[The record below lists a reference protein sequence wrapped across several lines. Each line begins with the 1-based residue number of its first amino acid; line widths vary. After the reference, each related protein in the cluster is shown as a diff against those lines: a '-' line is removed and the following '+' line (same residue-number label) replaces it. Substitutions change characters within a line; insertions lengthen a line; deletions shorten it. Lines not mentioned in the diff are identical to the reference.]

1 MGFQDSRSWPKWGF
15 QALAPGIPTPFVLS
29 VAPRQ
34 RSEVEGRKL
43 FSFVPS
49 GFEKRHFP
57 QMIPMP
63 LSTDSMMAAA
73 MTEPIWPPALALMAC
88 ISRWFFLL

>member
-1 MGFQDSRSWPKWGF
+1 M
-15 QALAPGIPTPFVLS
+15 APGIPTPFVLS

-34 RSEVEGRKL
+34 RREVEGRKH

-49 GFEKRHFP
+49 GFGKRHFP
-57 QMIPMP
+57 QIIPIP

>member
-1 MGFQDSRSWPKWGF
+1 MDSRPWPRI
-15 QALAPGIPTPFVLS
+15 PGIGPGDSNPVRPERS
-29 VAPRQ
+29 EAQP
-34 RSEVEGRKL
+34 SEVEGRKL
-43 FSFVPS
+43 FSFVPR

-57 QMIPMP
+57 QIIPIP
-63 LSTDSMMAAA
+63 RSTDSMMAAA

>member
-1 MGFQDSRSWPKWGF
+1 MDSRSWPKWGF
-15 QALAPGIPTPFVLS
+15 VLS
-29 VAPRQ
+29 VAPPQ
-34 RSEVEGRKL
+34 RREVEGRKL
-43 FSFVPS
+43 FPFVPS
-49 GFEKRHFP
+49 GFEKRPLP

-63 LSTDSMMAAA
+63 LSTDSMIAAA